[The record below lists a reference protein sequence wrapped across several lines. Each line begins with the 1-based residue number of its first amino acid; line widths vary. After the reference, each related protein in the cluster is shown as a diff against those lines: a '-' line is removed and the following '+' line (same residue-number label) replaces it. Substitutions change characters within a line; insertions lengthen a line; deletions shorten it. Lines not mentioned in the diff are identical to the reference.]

1 MKNAPKIN
9 PFQIV
14 LIVIILAAVL
24 ARRFYFKS
32 FNNDSLMSF
41 FMGVGLVLV
50 VVLIYKIIIYMKAKK

>member
-9 PFQIV
+9 PFRIV

-50 VVLIYKIIIYMKAKK
+50 VVLIYKIVIYMKAKK

>member
-9 PFQIV
+9 TFQII

-24 ARRFYFKS
+24 ARRFYFKNFS
-32 FNNDSLMSF
+32 NDSLISF

-50 VVLIYKIIIYMKAKK
+50 GVIIYKIIIYIKAKK